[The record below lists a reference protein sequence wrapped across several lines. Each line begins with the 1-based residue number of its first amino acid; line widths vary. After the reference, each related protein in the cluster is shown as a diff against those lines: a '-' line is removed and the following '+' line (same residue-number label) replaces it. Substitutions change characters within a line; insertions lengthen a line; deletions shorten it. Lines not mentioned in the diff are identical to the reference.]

1 MRSKLGPELPDRA
14 REGQRPRVLVTDGE
28 NVGVLA
34 VVRGLEGHGYEP
46 WVAAAHAYAPAFRSR
61 ATAGTAL
68 VPNPCDAAG
77 PFVDAIAELC
87 RTISPA
93 AILPGGETGMFALS
107 RYAERLPDG
116 VVLAVPS
123 IETVTRATDK
133 AALPELAARA
143 GLKTPPTFSIDA
155 AEAQRE
161 LPVELPAVVKP
172 LRSQIVE
179 GDGFVGFGVR
189 RANTRADAVAA
200 LRALPEERGL
210 MQHYFTGDLC
220 GVGGVFSGGALVTAV
235 HQRAVRTWPA
245 GCGEMSFA
253 VATPRDP
260 ELERGVCRML
270 LDLGWTGLFQLQF
283 LDTAEGRLLIDLN
296 PRVYGS
302 LALALGVGQN
312 LPGVWADVVT
322 GRAASTNG
330 SYRTGV
336 RFRNELLDT
345 RALLA
350 AYASSPY
357 GRAPGHAAAEG
368 EPTVNAYF
376 DRADLKPLLAV
387 PPMVAAKL
395 KARATRGR

>member
-1 MRSKLGPELPDRA
+1 VIDGRHAE
-14 REGQRPRVLVTDGE
+14 RPRVLVTDGE

-34 VVRGLEGHGYEP
+34 VVRGLERHGYEP

-61 ATAGTAL
+61 AAVGTAL
-68 VPNPCDAAG
+68 VPDPCETAG
-77 PFVDAIAELC
+77 AFVDAIATLC
-87 RTISPA
+87 RTIQPA

-107 RYAERLPDG
+107 RYADRLPDD
-116 VVLAVPS
+116 VVLAVPA
-123 IETVTRATDK
+123 IETVARATDK
-133 AALPELAARA
+133 AVLPELAAKA
-143 GLKTPPTFSIDA
+143 GLRTPPTFAIDTVDA
-155 AEAQRE
+155 AHD
-161 LPVELPAVVKP
+161 LPVELPAVIKP
-172 LRSQIVE
+172 LRSQIVD
-179 GDGFVGFGVR
+179 GDGFRGFGVSR
-189 RANTRADAVAA
+189 VNTREEAVAA
-200 LRALPEERGL
+200 LRELPEERGL
-210 MQHYFTGDLC
+210 IQHYFSGDLC
-220 GVGGVFSGGALVTAV
+220 GVGGVFWAGELVTAV

-260 ELERGVCRML
+260 ELEQGVCRML
-270 LDLGWTGLFQLQF
+270 LDLGWSGLFQLQF

-322 GRAASTNG
+322 GRAGLANG
-330 SYRTGV
+330 WYRTGV

-350 AYASSPY
+350 AYTSR
-357 GRAPGHAAAEG
+357 RAPSYATAHG

-376 DRADLKPLLAV
+376 DRADPKPLLAV

-395 KARATRGR
+395 KARAVRAR